1 MEYMRT
7 LPDKSFDVIVADPPY
22 NIGKA
27 EWDKWPSVEAYVADV
42 MTWLREF
49 SRLLK
54 DTGSLWMFH
63 SDMAQFSRILAQSQH
78 EPGLILRDFVVLFK
92 RNFRAKSWR
101 TAECAAN
108 SGLRSLFN
116 VNEYLAHWFA
126 CPRDGPG
133 DATGLE
139 RIYSNPGCF
148 KPVKEWYTAQCE
160 ALGLTAKDIGSK
172 YTAVTGK
179 KPYMLRHYFQDSQ
192 FEIPT
197 EQVWRTVYEPLGFRP
212 YEELRK
218 SYEELRKSYE
228 ELRNYWRCDDNHCNV
243 WEQTKVFKD
252 NTGWHPTQ
260 KPPALYSRILKM
272 SCPPG
277 GRVFDPF
284 LGSGSSRIAAYD
296 LGLDFVGCELDPVY
310 YKLEEERFARHSQQ
324 LNLFID

>member
-7 LPDKSFDVIVADPPY
+7 LPDKAFDVIVADPPY

-27 EWDKWPSVEAYVADV
+27 EWDKWPTVEAYVADV

-63 SDMAQFSRILAQSQH
+63 GDMAQFSQILAQSQH

-92 RNFRAKSWR
+92 RNFRTKSWR

-139 RIYSNPGCF
+139 RIYSNPGYF

-218 SYEELRKSYE
+218 SYEELR
-228 ELRNYWRCDDNHCNV
+228 NYWRCDDNHCNV
-243 WEQTKVFKD
+243 WEQTNILKD
-252 NTGWHPTQ
+252 NTGRHPTQ

-277 GRVFDPF
+277 GKVFDPF

-296 LGLDFVGCELDPVY
+296 LGLDFVGCELDTVY

>member
-1 MEYMRT
+1 MRG

-78 EPGLILRDFVVLFK
+78 EPGLILRDFVVLYK

-126 CPRDGPG
+126 CPRDGLG

-148 KPVKEWYTAQCE
+148 KPIKEWYTAQCE
-160 ALGLTAKDIGSK
+160 ALGLTAKDIASK
-172 YTAVTGK
+172 YTEVTGK
-179 KPYMLRHYFQDSQ
+179 KPHMLRHYFQDSQ

-197 EQVWRTVYEPLGFRP
+197 EAVWRTVYEPLGFSSMVSCASPMVSCASPMRSCASP
-212 YEELRK
+212 TRSCAITGAVTITTATSGSRQTLLRTPRAGTRRK
-218 SYEELRKSYE
+218 SR
-228 ELRNYWRCDDNHCNV
+228 RRC
-243 WEQTKVFKD
+243 TA
-252 NTGWHPTQ
+252 G
-260 KPPALYSRILKM
+260 Y
-272 SCPPG
+272 
-277 GRVFDPF
+277 
-284 LGSGSSRIAAYD
+284 
-296 LGLDFVGCELDPVY
+296 
-310 YKLEEERFARHSQQ
+310 
-324 LNLFID
+324 

>member
-1 MEYMRT
+1 MRT
-7 LPDKSFDVIVADPPY
+7 LPDKCFDVIVADPPY

-27 EWDKWPSVEAYVADV
+27 KWDKWPSVETYVADI

-54 DTGSLWMFH
+54 ATGSLWMFH
-63 SDMAQFSRILAQSQH
+63 SDMRQFSKILAQSQH

-92 RNFRAKSWR
+92 RNFRAKAWR
-101 TAECAAN
+101 SAECATN

-116 VNEYLAHWFA
+116 VNEYVAHWFA
-126 CPRDGPG
+126 CPHDGSG

-148 KPVKEWYTAQCE
+148 KCIKDWYSAQCE
-160 ALGLTAKDIGSK
+160 ALGLTTKDIASK
-172 YTAVTGK
+172 YTEVTGK
-179 KPYMLRHYFQDSQ
+179 KPYMLRHYFKDSQ

-197 EQVWRTVYEPLGFRP
+197 EDVWRTVYEPLGFSP
-212 YEELRK
+212 YEELRQ
-218 SYEELRKSYE
+218 SYE

-243 WEQTKVFKD
+243 WEQTNVLKD

-260 KPPALYSRILKM
+260 KPPALYSRMLKM

-310 YKLEEERFARHSQQ
+310 YKLEEERFAKHSQQ

>member
-22 NIGKA
+22 NIGKS
-27 EWDKWPSVEAYVADV
+27 EWDKWPSVEAYVVDV

-63 SDMAQFSRILAQSQH
+63 GDMAQFSRILAQSQH

-92 RNFRAKSWR
+92 RNFRTNSWR

-160 ALGLTAKDIGSK
+160 ALGLPAKDIGSK

-179 KPYMLRHYFQDSQ
+179 KPYMLRHYFKDSQ

-197 EQVWRTVYEPLGFRP
+197 EKVWRTVYEPLGFP
-212 YEELRK
+212 AYEELRA
-218 SYEELRKSYE
+218 SYE
-228 ELRNYWRCDDNHCNV
+228 ELRNYWQCDDEHCNV
-243 WEQTKVFKD
+243 WEFPRGFQTREGSFHE
-252 NTGWHPTQ
+252 TS
-260 KPPALYSRILKM
+260 KPVSLYSRILRI

-310 YKLEEERFARHSQQ
+310 YKLEEERFAKHSQQ

>member
-1 MEYMRT
+1 MRGV
-7 LPDKSFDVIVADPPY
+7 PDKSFDVVVADPPY

-42 MTWLREF
+42 MTWMREF
-49 SRLLK
+49 SRVLK
-54 DTGSLWMFH
+54 DTGSLWMFQ
-63 SDMAQFSRILAQSQH
+63 SDIAQFSRILAQSQH

-92 RNFRAKSWR
+92 RNFRAISWR

-139 RIYSNPGCF
+139 RIYSDPGCF

-160 ALGLTAKDIGSK
+160 ALGLTAKDIGRK

-179 KPYMLRHYFQDSQ
+179 KPYMLRHYFQDAQ

-218 SYEELRKSYE
+218 SYEELR
-228 ELRNYWRCDDNHCNV
+228 NYWRCDDNHCNV
-243 WEQTKVFKD
+243 WEQTNVFKD

-277 GRVFDPF
+277 GKVFDPF